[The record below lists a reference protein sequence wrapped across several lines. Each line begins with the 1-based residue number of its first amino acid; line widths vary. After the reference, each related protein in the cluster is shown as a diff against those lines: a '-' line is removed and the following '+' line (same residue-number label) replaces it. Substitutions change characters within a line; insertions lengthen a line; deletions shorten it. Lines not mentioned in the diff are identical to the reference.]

1 MTQIRRCDNTV
12 LRHSLLKPRFMSDI
26 LFVSASCL
34 STQLVRLH
42 SIAVSLPDYCLYAII
57 TVISALFPRSPPHP
71 HVCSRLTLRFVAL
84 NIVSVEWK
92 DRSTGNDMFLPG
104 VKRNTRMLTR
114 THIHTRSHA
123 RTHTR
128 TEALETA
135 STSQCNYRE
144 TEQSVTHLS
153 AAGIRAGVL
162 L

>member
-1 MTQIRRCDNTV
+1 
-12 LRHSLLKPRFMSDI
+12 MSDI
-26 LFVSASCL
+26 LFVSTSCL
-34 STQLVRLH
+34 STQLVLLH

-57 TVISALFPRSPPHP
+57 TVISALFLRSSPPPHAHRHPRP
-71 HVCSRLTLRFVAL
+71 HVSSRLTLRFVAL
-84 NIVSVEWK
+84 NIVSVEEK

-104 VKRNTRMLTR
+104 VKRYTRMLKHAH
-114 THIHTRSHA
+114 THAHA
-123 RTHTR
+123 RALVHASA
-128 TEALETA
+128 EASRTA